1 MNSVKAFAIVIDG
14 NPISEAG
21 WTNLKASSE
30 KFDHNIELERYHAYT
45 PKQAFEFMSDSNTRM
60 RWTWPW
66 VGEEI
71 DFATGIKKRAYVTNN
86 PHARVACFLS
96 HYCLWKKAVSLEE
109 PILILEHD
117 ALFIRPFDTIGRD
130 DAVISINDPRGA
142 TRKSQLYHEILQTIE
157 YDIVTCPYIDPDR
170 SIAQGLP
177 GNSAYI
183 IGPELAYKA
192 IDFTHKHGMW
202 PNDALLCNQNFPGKL
217 FCYSRY
223 VTRVQGLQSTT
234 TQ

>member
-1 MNSVKAFAIVIDG
+1 MKAFAIVIDG

-21 WTNLKASSE
+21 WKNLKVSSE

-45 PKQAFEFMSDSNTRM
+45 PKQAFEFMSDSDTRM
-60 RWTWPW
+60 RWAWPW
-66 VGEEI
+66 EGEEI
-71 DFATGIKKRAYVTNN
+71 DLSTGIKKRSYVTNN

-96 HYCLWKKAVSLEE
+96 HFCLWKKAVYLEE

-130 DAVISINDPRGA
+130 DAAISINDPRGA
-142 TRKSQLYHEILQTIE
+142 TRKSQVFHEALQSSE
-157 YDIVTCPYIDPDR
+157 YDIIACPYIDPDR

-177 GNSAYI
+177 GNSAYV
-183 IGPELAYKA
+183 IGPIMAQKA
-192 IDFTHKHGMW
+192 IDFTLKYGMW
-202 PNDALLCNQNFPGKL
+202 PNDALLCIQNFPGEL
-217 FCYSRY
+217 FCYNKY
-223 VTRVQGLQSTT
+223 VTKVQGLKSTT